1 MSLNNK
7 MWILGLFTVI
17 PISGVLLL
25 PEIPQDLSYHQ
36 FADHRTLWKIPN
48 FWNVI
53 SNLPF
58 ILVGIVGFR
67 EVSKSMAPP
76 SIRMTYIVLFSGVFL
91 TGLGSAYYHWN
102 PNNYSLVW
110 DRVPMTIVFMSFLSA
125 TIAELASHRIATVL
139 LWPLLTFGV
148 GSVLWWHH
156 TETLGRGDLRP
167 YILAQFYP
175 AVVVPLLLWL
185 FYRPAVKPVILSL
198 AWVVIWYTI
207 SKIFE
212 HLDAPIYHFLRIS
225 GHTLKHLT
233 AAMATWYFVVI
244 FRLTHQTKR

>member
-17 PISGVLLL
+17 AISGVLLL
-25 PEIPQDLSYHQ
+25 PEIPQDQSYHQ
-36 FADHRTLWKIPN
+36 FADHRTLWGIPN
-48 FWNVI
+48 FCNVI
-53 SNLPF
+53 SNIPF
-58 ILVGIVGFR
+58 ILVAIVGFK
-67 EVSKSMAPP
+67 EVSSSIAPP
-76 SIRMTYIVLFSGVFL
+76 SIRMTYIVLFSGVLL

-102 PNNYSLVW
+102 PNNDSLVW
-110 DRVPMTIVFMSFLSA
+110 DRVPMTIVFMSLLSA
-125 TIAELASHRIATVL
+125 TIAELASQRIATLL

-156 TETLGRGDLRP
+156 TEALGRGDLRP

-185 FYRPAVKPVILSL
+185 FYEPAVKPVILSL
-198 AWVVIWYTI
+198 VWVVLWYAI

-212 HLDAPIYHFLRIS
+212 QLDAPIYHFMGIS
-225 GHTLKHLT
+225 GHTLKHI
-233 AAMATWYFVVI
+233 AAAISTCYFISI
-244 FRLTHQTKR
+244 FRLRHKKGC